1 MKQVLDRRFLH
12 RTELLHGVV
21 RDVVQRDGLTYVSV
35 FVPSLGTT
43 LPFVKTTLPA
53 NTPLADARSA
63 YPVGKKVSV
72 FKKAGIWFVE

>member
-1 MKQVLDRRFLH
+1 MKQVIDRRFLH

-21 RDVVQRDGLTYVSV
+21 REVFQQDGLTYLSV
-35 FVPSLGTT
+35 FIPSLGVT
-43 LPFVKTTLPA
+43 LPFVKTALPSGTSL
-53 NTPLADARSA
+53 NDAQSA